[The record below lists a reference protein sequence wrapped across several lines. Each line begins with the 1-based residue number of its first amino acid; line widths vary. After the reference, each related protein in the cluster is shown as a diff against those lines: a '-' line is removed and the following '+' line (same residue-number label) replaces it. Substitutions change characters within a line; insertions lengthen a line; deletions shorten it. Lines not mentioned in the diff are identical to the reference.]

1 MPARKMP
8 QNLEAEMSVLGVAF
22 LNKNALVKICEEL
35 YSDMF
40 YSDANKKLF
49 EAIKSLYDAKVPI
62 DITTVKE
69 ELDKKKNL
77 TAVGGIEYIG
87 EVIDSV
93 ATAANLDY
101 YIKIV
106 KDKALLRK
114 LIDTAT
120 DIVTDSYEEDSE
132 VTSLLDEAE
141 KKILN
146 VVKERQT
153 SDFIPIK
160 EAIARAQEQL
170 EELAKNKNTITG
182 IPTGFT
188 KLDDATSGFHPGEL
202 IIIAARPGMGKTAF
216 ALNIATYAA
225 QKTKKAVAI
234 FNLEMS
240 AEQLVNRMRS
250 AVGQVDS
257 KKIQTGR
264 LETDDWKRINEAN
277 SQLAETNIQ
286 IVDNA
291 VITASEIK
299 AKCRSLANTE
309 EGLGLVII
317 DYLQLVTSG
326 GRRPD
331 SRQQEVSEISRAFKT
346 MAMELKVPVIALA
359 QLNRSVEQRKEDKTP
374 VLSDLRE
381 SGSIEQD
388 ADLVIFINRSDY
400 YKAKE
405 QIEKEKNVVADIII
419 AKHRKGSTGTF
430 KLLFELNM
438 SCFRNYLASP
448 DEGEKY
454 ED

>member
-49 EAIKSLYDAKVPI
+49 EAIKSCYENKVPI

-77 TAVGGIEYIG
+77 TAVGGIDYIT

-106 KDKALLRK
+106 KDKALMRN

-120 DIVTDSYEEDSE
+120 DIVTNAYEEDE
-132 VTSLLDEAE
+132 DVTSMLDEAE

-153 SDFIPIK
+153 SDFIHIK
-160 EAIARAQEQL
+160 DAISIAQENL
-170 EELAKNKNTITG
+170 ENLQKNKSDITG
-182 IPTGFT
+182 IPTGFYD
-188 KLDDATSGFHPGEL
+188 LDKATAGLHPGEL

-216 ALNIATYAA
+216 SLNIAVNAA
-225 QKTKKAVAI
+225 LNTKKAVAV
-234 FNLEMS
+234 FNLEMP

-257 KKIQTGR
+257 YKIQTGQ
-264 LETDDWKRINEAN
+264 LNHEDWKRINEAN
-277 SQLAETNIQ
+277 SQLSDTNIQ
-286 IVDNA
+286 IVDDA
-291 VITASEIK
+291 GITASEIK
-299 AKCRSLANTE
+299 AKCRTLANKE

-331 SRQQEVSEISRAFKT
+331 SRQQEVSEISRALKT

-359 QLNRSVEQRKEDKTP
+359 QLSRSAEKRENNQP
-374 VLSDLRE
+374 MLADLRE

-388 ADLVIFINRSDY
+388 ADLVLFIHRNDY

-405 QIEKEKNVVADIII
+405 KLDAQKNVVADIII
-419 AKHRKGSTGTF
+419 AKHRKGSTGKF
-430 KLLFELNM
+430 QLLFELNM
-438 SCFRNYLASP
+438 SNFRNYLAQEKGEN
-448 DEGEKY
+448 DE
-454 ED
+454 

>member
-1 MPARKMP
+1 MPTRKMP

-22 LNKNALVKICEEL
+22 LNKNSLAKICEEI
-35 YSDMF
+35 YPEMF

-49 EAIKSLYDAKVPI
+49 EAIKSCYDNHIPV

-77 TAVGGIEYIG
+77 TAVGGIEYIS

-106 KDKALLRK
+106 KDKAVMRN

-120 DIVTDSYEEDSE
+120 DIITNAYEEDE
-132 VTSLLDEAE
+132 EITQLLDDSER
-141 KKILN
+141 KILN

-153 SDFIPIK
+153 SDFIHIK
-160 EAIARAQEQL
+160 DAIAIAQENL
-170 EELAKNKNTITG
+170 EKLAKNHSDLTG

-188 KLDDATSGFHPGEL
+188 KLDKASSGLHPGEL

-216 ALNIATYAA
+216 ALNIAVNAA
-225 QKTKKAVAI
+225 KSTKKAIAI
-234 FNLEMS
+234 FNLEMP
-240 AEQLVNRMRS
+240 AEALVNRMRS

-257 KKIQTGR
+257 YKIQTGQ
-264 LETDDWKRINEAN
+264 LNHEDWKRINEAN

-286 IVDNA
+286 IVDDA
-291 VITASEIK
+291 GITAGEIK
-299 AKCRSLANTE
+299 AKCRNLANKE

-317 DYLQLVTSG
+317 DYLQLITSG
-326 GRRPD
+326 GKRPD
-331 SRQQEVSEISRAFKT
+331 SRQQEVSEISRALKT

-359 QLNRSVEQRKEDKTP
+359 QLSRNAEKRESNQP
-374 VLSDLRE
+374 MLADLRE

-388 ADLVIFINRSDY
+388 ADMVLFINRSDY
-400 YKAKE
+400 FKPKE
-405 QIEKEKNVVADIII
+405 QLDAQQNVKADIII
-419 AKHRKGSTGTF
+419 AKHRKGSTGKF
-430 KLLFELNM
+430 QLLLELNM
-438 SCFRNYLASP
+438 MCFRNYLAGEEEP
-448 DEGEKY
+448 IDE
-454 ED
+454 